1 MKKLLLV
8 ILAVGIV
15 SSVFS
20 GEFDGKGLISDWK
33 FAPVQVGVGIFES
46 ANLFDADSVAL
57 FSIGLAGIQQHS
69 SIISVGGIT
78 ELKKNYGV
86 QVAAASLTDRN
97 YGLMIG
103 LLENCTDVNKN
114 YGIKIGITN
123 ISGKFAKFQMLGID
137 CFDLLHIGI
146 ANLNAPLQIGIFNAC
161 DGGYN
166 DRNINWQFGILNVAA
181 DHDSSFTFQLGLLNY
196 NPKSY
201 IPWLPLVNWDMGRE
215 VENDS
220 SK

>member
-8 ILAVGIV
+8 ILAVGFV
-15 SSVFS
+15 SSVFA
-20 GEFDGKGLISDWK
+20 GEFDGKGLISGWK

-57 FSIGLAGIQQHS
+57 FSIGLLGIQQYS

-78 ELKKNYGV
+78 ELKNNYGI
-86 QVAAASLTDRN
+86 QVSAASLTDRN

-123 ISGKFAKFQMLGID
+123 ISGKFAKFQLLGID
-137 CFDLLHIGI
+137 FFDYLQVGF
-146 ANLNAPLQIGIFNAC
+146 LNGHTYIDNILQIGIVNATLN
-161 DGGYN
+161 GGVQ
-166 DRNINWQFGILNVAA
+166 I
-181 DHDSSFTFQLGLLNY
+181 GLLNY
-196 NPKSY
+196 NENALIK
-201 IPWLPLVNWDMGRE
+201 WMPLVNFSFGE
-215 VENDS
+215 KE
-220 SK
+220 K

>member
-8 ILAVGIV
+8 ILSAMFV
-15 SSVFS
+15 SSAFA
-20 GEFDGKGLISDWK
+20 GEFDGKGVISGWK

-57 FSIGLAGIQQHS
+57 LSIGLLGIQQYS

-78 ELKKNYGV
+78 ELKNNYGI

-123 ISGKFAKFQMLGID
+123 ISGKFNKGQFAGID
-137 CFDLLHIGI
+137 FFEYLHIGI
-146 ANLNAPLQIGIFNAC
+146 INYHAPWQIGLINASEKCFFQVGLFNAA
-161 DGGYN
+161 GKKGKN
-166 DRNINWQFGILNVAA
+166 TN
-181 DHDSSFTFQLGLLNY
+181 FQIGLLNY
-196 NPKSY
+196 NENALIK
-201 IPWLPLVNWDMGRE
+201 WMPLVNFSFGGKE
-215 VENDS
+215 
-220 SK
+220 K

>member
-33 FAPVQVGVGIFES
+33 FAPVQVGVGIFDS

-57 FSIGLAGIQQHS
+57 FSFGFARVQQHT
-69 SIISVGGIT
+69 SIISLGGMT
-78 ELKKNYGV
+78 RLGNNYGIQLPV
-86 QVAAASLTDRN
+86 ASLTDRN

-103 LLENCTDVNKN
+103 LLENCTDVNEN

-123 ISGKFAKFQMLGID
+123 TSGKFAKFQLLGID
-137 CFDLLHIGI
+137 FFDHLQVGF
-146 ANLNAPLQIGIFNAC
+146 LNGHTYIDNVLQIGIFNTTLN
-161 DGGYN
+161 GGVQ
-166 DRNINWQFGILNVAA
+166 I
-181 DHDSSFTFQLGLLNY
+181 GLLNY
-196 NPKSY
+196 N
-201 IPWLPLVNWDMGRE
+201 
-215 VENDS
+215 ENALI
-220 SK
+220 KWMPFFNFGFEKEEK

>member
-15 SSVFS
+15 SSVFT

-46 ANLFDADSVAL
+46 ANFFDADSVAL

-78 ELKKNYGV
+78 ELKKNYGI
-86 QVAAASLTDRN
+86 QVSAASLTDRN

-123 ISGKFAKFQMLGID
+123 SCGKIAKFQLLGID
-137 CFDLLHIGI
+137 FFDYLQVGF
-146 ANLNAPLQIGIFNAC
+146 LNGHTYIDNVLQIGIINATLN
-161 DGGYN
+161 GGVQ
-166 DRNINWQFGILNVAA
+166 I
-181 DHDSSFTFQLGLLNY
+181 GLLNY
-196 NPKSY
+196 N
-201 IPWLPLVNWDMGRE
+201 
-215 VENDS
+215 ENALI
-220 SK
+220 KWMPFFNFGFEKEENK